1 MKMPPASLRTTRDA
15 RPVRFHTGPV
25 LGEARGS
32 ALVMALILL
41 VLLVT
46 LATAAATTVRL
57 RVRAARANAA
67 EVQCTYLAQAGI
79 HLAKAVLRRDDTSVD
94 SLEEEWATLGDHG
107 AEAFPLGTGWFR
119 VEIIDAASRVNINAA
134 TKEMLMHLP
143 GVDDALSDAILD
155 WRESG
160 ETPRPAGAKADYYQA
175 LPEPYLPREG
185 PFETVGE
192 LLLVRDVTPALLY
205 GPPQETGMGEPP
217 SDDRPLSEK
226 VTVLSQERNVNAEGE
241 ARVNINEATPEE
253 LMGIGDQVLG
263 QAQAAAIL
271 QYRQQRG
278 TFSSLGELFSVPG
291 ISTDDVRAIVD
302 HVTVTSSTMLPGR
315 VNVNTASEELLAMV
329 PGLTPETAAA
339 IIQARDGD
347 HGPFESIGELLE
359 PDLLDTEAF
368 SEAVDHLCTR
378 SAAFLVRAMGRVRE
392 SRRVVAIEALVER
405 TGEST
410 RIVRWM
416 QVERAPGWIA
426 WGWPRRTADP
436 ETGGEIAW

>member
-67 EVQCTYLAQAGI
+67 EVQCTYLAQAGT
-79 HLAKAVLRRDDTSVD
+79 HLAEAVLRRDDSSVD
-94 SLEEEWATLGDHG
+94 SREEEWATLGDHG

-175 LPEPYLPREG
+175 WPEPYLPREG